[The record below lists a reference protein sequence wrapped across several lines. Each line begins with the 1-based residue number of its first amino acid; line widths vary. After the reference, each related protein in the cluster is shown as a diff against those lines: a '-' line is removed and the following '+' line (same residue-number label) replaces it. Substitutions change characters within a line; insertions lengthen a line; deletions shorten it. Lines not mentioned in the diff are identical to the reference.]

1 MKFCTL
7 ASGSNG
13 NSAVLSS
20 GDNHILIDIG
30 ISNRSVCA
38 GLESVGISHNDIA
51 AVFITHEH
59 YDHVRGI
66 RVWAKNHASCVYFAS
81 PETAR
86 SLKETYP
93 EIEDK
98 ITVIDEEIEFLNFK
112 VKPLFTSHDTPDSV
126 AYLFECDGFK
136 IMTVTDLGFVS
147 DAIFENMCGLDM
159 LLIEANY
166 DENMLRYGSYPAM
179 LKARISSECGHL
191 SNSESAESV
200 LYAVTHGCRC
210 VLLGHLS
217 AENNTP
223 KCAYET
229 VHRKLLSSGIIPG
242 VDMKLSVAPRGK
254 VGEAVE
260 LIKEKL

>member
-13 NSAVLSS
+13 NCAVLSS
-20 GDNHILIDIG
+20 GDKHILIDIG
-30 ISNRSVCA
+30 ISNRSVA
-38 GLESVGISHNDIA
+38 GSLESIGISHNEIA

-59 YDHVRGI
+59 TDHIRGL
-66 RVWAKNHASCVYFAS
+66 RVWAKNHPDCVYFAA
-81 PETAR
+81 PETAKT
-86 SLKETYP
+86 LKEVYP

-98 ITVIDEEIEFLNFK
+98 ITVIDEAIEFLNFN
-112 VKPLFTSHDTPDSV
+112 VKPIFTSHDTPDSV
-126 AYLFECDGFK
+126 AYLFCCDGFK

-147 DAIFENMCGLDM
+147 ESIKEDMCGLDL

-166 DENMLRYGSYPAM
+166 DENMLRYGNYPQM
-179 LKARISSECGHL
+179 LKARISGERGHL

-200 LYAVTHGCRC
+200 LYAVNHGCRY

-229 VHRKLLSSGIIPG
+229 VHRKLLDHGIIPG
-242 VDMKLSVAPRGK
+242 VDMKLGVAPRGK
-254 VGEAVE
+254 VGDAVE